1 VAVSVDG
8 DRANIDGTQFKQNQV
23 LAAQPAPVFEVDQ
36 RVNSW
41 ANYEAATQARYWGV
55 TVQ

>member
-1 VAVSVDG
+1 VDD